1 MKQPDHHQFGKDA
14 TEEEREGYINKLE
27 KRRINPITRE
37 QFMEIL
43 RIEEGID
50 RKRKNLTDLVE
61 QSKATQEKLEE
72 AKRLESM
79 YEQEL
84 GGKEQKEGSDIVDDS
99 K

>member
-1 MKQPDHHQFGKDA
+1 
-14 TEEEREGYINKLE
+14 
-27 KRRINPITRE
+27 
-37 QFMEIL
+37 MEIL